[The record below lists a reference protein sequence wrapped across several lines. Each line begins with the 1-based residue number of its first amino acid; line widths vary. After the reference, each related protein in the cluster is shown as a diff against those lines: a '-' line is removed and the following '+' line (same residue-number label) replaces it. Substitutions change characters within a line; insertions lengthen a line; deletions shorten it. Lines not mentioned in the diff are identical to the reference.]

1 MMLQFL
7 VFIIIQIAAIVFT
20 FRYLNRRNKQVFDD
34 FQKRLKK
41 VHHSQIRAKN
51 LMSGLETKVDDLSSK
66 IVQSE
71 ANNVSQ
77 I

>member
-20 FRYLNRRNKQVFDD
+20 FKYLNRRNKQVFDD

-41 VHHSQIRAKN
+41 VHHSQI
-51 LMSGLETKVDDLSSK
+51 EQK
-66 IVQSE
+66 I
-71 ANNVSQ
+71 
-77 I
+77 